1 MIKVLIGKK
10 GTGKTKTLID
20 NVNNSVNVV
29 NGDIVFISN
38 NTKRHMYD
46 INHKVRMIDT
56 AEFEINEYSEFY
68 GFVCGIISNNFDI
81 SNIFIDSITKIVD
94 GNLNG
99 MEEFFVNVDK
109 LSTQFNV
116 SFFFTISI
124 DEAEAPAYVKK
135 YI

>member
-38 NTKRHMYD
+38 DTKRHMYD
-46 INHKVRMIDT
+46 INHKVRMVDT

-94 GNLNG
+94 HNIEG
-99 MEEFFVNVDK
+99 MEEFFVNADK
-109 LSTQFNV
+109 LSAKFNV

-124 DEAEAPAYVKK
+124 DEADAPDYIKK
-135 YI
+135 YV